1 MKRERSSMHYSVK
14 WKMPQETMAWAT
26 VHCKP
31 DGWEAVTSCSLFRL
45 RFAEK
50 PAGINVARQATG
62 RYPAQIVDTSSIGAV
77 VEARRSRPARERIT
91 IGRRWTVL
99 RGLILLNN
107 FTR

>member
-1 MKRERSSMHYSVK
+1 MKRERSSMHYNVK
-14 WKMPQETMAWAT
+14 RKMPQGTTAWAT

-31 DGWEAVTSCSLFRL
+31 DDWGAVTSCSLFRL
-45 RFAEK
+45 WFAKK
-50 PAGINVARQATG
+50 PAGINIPRKATG

-77 VEARRSRPARERIT
+77 VEARRSGPARERIT